1 MPVSVI
7 SVKRSLSFSLSF
19 YSLIPVSLIKGQLAQ
34 LRNTSDLSLQGLG
47 KAIVITPVYLG

>member
-34 LRNTSDLSLQGLG
+34 LRNRSDLSLQGLE